1 MQLSVV
7 VTGPLATAKL
17 PLAATLP
24 SWSLTAQ
31 FTLSA
36 DGALVVKAS
45 WNVLPD
51 ANIRVASALGVS
63 AEIRALLAAVFELV
77 GDWQDIVSPALVLAV
92 SEVLAVPLE
101 LVPLLVLVLVPLLL
115 TVALVP
121 LDPLPDPP
129 PPPQPASTSSNE
141 ESNNE

>member
-1 MQLSVV
+1 VQLSVV
-7 VTGPLATAKL
+7 VTGPFATAKL

-24 SWSLTAQ
+24 NWSLTAQ

-63 AEIRALLAAVFELV
+63 AEIRALLAAALALL

-92 SEVLAVPLE
+92 SEGLAVP
-101 LVPLLVLVLVPLLL
+101 LVLVPLLL

>member
-1 MQLSVV
+1 VQLSVV

-63 AEIRALLAAVFELV
+63 ADIRALLAAVLELV

-101 LVPLLVLVLVPLLL
+101 LVPLLVLVPLLL

-129 PPPQPASTSSNE
+129 PPPQPASISSNE

>member
-1 MQLSVV
+1 M
-7 VTGPLATAKL
+7 
-17 PLAATLP
+17 
-24 SWSLTAQ
+24 
-31 FTLSA
+31 
-36 DGALVVKAS
+36 VKAS

-63 AEIRALLAAVFELV
+63 AEIRALLAAALALL

-92 SEVLAVPLE
+92 SEGLAVP
-101 LVPLLVLVLVPLLL
+101 LVLVPLLL

>member
-1 MQLSVV
+1 
-7 VTGPLATAKL
+7 
-17 PLAATLP
+17 
-24 SWSLTAQ
+24 
-31 FTLSA
+31 
-36 DGALVVKAS
+36 LVVKAS

-63 AEIRALLAAVFELV
+63 ADIRALLAAVLELV

-101 LVPLLVLVLVPLLL
+101 LVPLLVLVPLLL

>member
-63 AEIRALLAAVFELV
+63 AEIRALLAAVLELV

-92 SEVLAVPLE
+92 SEVLGVPLE
-101 LVPLLVLVLVPLLL
+101 LVPLLVLVPLLL

-129 PPPQPASTSSNE
+129 PPPQPASISSNE

>member
-24 SWSLTAQ
+24 NWSLTAQ

-101 LVPLLVLVLVPLLL
+101 LVPLLVPLLL